1 MKRLFAVLLTL
12 AMVLSLAACG
22 EAPASSAQPEAPA
35 SQEEAPVS
43 EAPAPEE
50 TDQES
55 AASVEEPVSAEEPE
69 EVVEGPVA
77 GDEDFDWSVFEP
89 LTEEPTT
96 LTMFYTQPPML
107 AAIMDSPNDMSYLY
121 QKFEELT
128 NVHIEFQMVN
138 MMDASTNFTLMIAS
152 GDYCDIIND
161 ALNYYDTA
169 DQAYEDG
176 IAVDLLEHEDSV
188 PNFLSLMEEYDEIR
202 TDLMTLEG
210 RILNMPRIDMPIAQ
224 SADSGF
230 LIRQDWLDELGLE
243 VPKSYDA
250 MHDVLVAFK
259 NQYNITDPYVMPYQ
273 VLSPWGL
280 MAGGYG
286 ITAVADA
293 NNFYIDLESD
303 EVKLSTVSD
312 AYYDYLCMFRDW
324 YNEGIINP
332 NFTSQMSNLPDE
344 TIIST
349 EQTGIWFSDLSYIK
363 TYQDLLASINPA
375 AELSLMSDP
384 GMDDARTGYIESTF
398 TAAGTGGF
406 SVSENCDDVELA
418 LRWCDMWYDPALT
431 QFINYGYEGVTFEY
445 DENGEPVIGGC
456 IVNNDLGL
464 PSIKMA
470 NGVYLCTSGGF
481 IYDLHKYDLEY
492 TDLQKEAYTAWLNAA
507 DDPSTVTTA
516 GIPGGAKMDVNEAGT
531 VSAVMSDIN
540 THVAEM
546 ALKFVTGAAELN
558 EQTYAQYV
566 SEIEGMRMQ
575 EALDAQQSAYDRYL
589 ER

>member
-50 TDQES
+50 TDQEP

-293 NNFYIDLESD
+293 NNFYLDLESD